1 MGPQCP
7 AGNVTVVVSTIYVQS
22 VRYSALEALCYLD
35 TVECCS
41 PDTPPAIPHRRWGWS
56 SLLSSSSCVSEFGS
70 LWSTAGNSW
79 TMFPRIP
86 IGHLVAGMKFGHLSS
101 LSLQPKLATN
111 IKHILFSILESKQ
124 GKQITLK
131 KYTSRSQHLPQ
142 SAERVRNFLW
152 IQIGDTLLYG
162 FIAKLS
168 SQPVMKQQLARYNAG
183 TKWAR
188 FPCTLTH
195 TYSWYT
201 HNCKLFTYE
210 SEALPEAFKWGH
222 QKHFIKIFF
231 SEDDNLRAVTQ
242 AAKNNDISHFLSFTY
257 FGVNTQRVIQSR
269 FYEGEEKKNKS
280 LDDSEGWR
288 KRTSASPQQFN
299 DV

>member
-7 AGNVTVVVSTIYVQS
+7 AGNVTVVVSTIYIQS
-22 VRYSALEALCYLD
+22 VRYSALEVLCYLD

-79 TMFPRIP
+79 TTFPRIP

-131 KYTSRSQHLPQ
+131 
-142 SAERVRNFLW
+142 N
-152 IQIGDTLLYG
+152 IQVDHNICHNLLNESEIFSEFKSETRYCMVLL
-162 FIAKLS
+162 LS
-168 SQPVMKQQLARYNAG
+168 S
-183 TKWAR
+183 
-188 FPCTLTH
+188 
-195 TYSWYT
+195 
-201 HNCKLFTYE
+201 
-210 SEALPEAFKWGH
+210 
-222 QKHFIKIFF
+222 
-231 SEDDNLRAVTQ
+231 
-242 AAKNNDISHFLSFTY
+242 AASLLWNN
-257 FGVNTQRVIQSR
+257 N
-269 FYEGEEKKNKS
+269 
-280 LDDSEGWR
+280 
-288 KRTSASPQQFN
+288 
-299 DV
+299 

>member
-7 AGNVTVVVSTIYVQS
+7 AGNVTVVVSIIYIQS

-56 SLLSSSSCVSEFGS
+56 SPLSSSSCVSEFGS

-79 TMFPRIP
+79 TTFPRIP

-101 LSLQPKLATN
+101 LGLQPKLATN

-131 KYTSRSQHLPQ
+131 
-142 SAERVRNFLW
+142 N
-152 IQIGDTLLYG
+152 IQADHNICHNLLNESEIFSEFKPELDG

-168 SQPVMKQQLARYNAG
+168 SQPVMKQQLARYNAD

-210 SEALPEAFKWGH
+210 SELLPEAFKWGH
-222 QKHFIKIFF
+222 QKHFIKTFF

-242 AAKNNDISHFLSFTY
+242 ATKNNAISHFLSFTY

-269 FYEGEEKKNKS
+269 FYEEKKKKS

>member
-1 MGPQCP
+1 MSMQWPQFCSQIHHPINIHAHTWPQCP
-7 AGNVTVVVSTIYVQS
+7 AGDVTVVVSTIYIQS
-22 VRYSALEALCYLD
+22 VHRYSALEALCYLD

-79 TMFPRIP
+79 TTFPRIP

-131 KYTSRSQHLPQ
+131 KYTSRSRHLSQ
-142 SAERVRNFLW
+142 SAKRVRNFLW

-195 TYSWYT
+195 TYIGIPTIANNLHMNQKCFLRLLNEATRNISLRFSFLRMTTWEQS
-201 HNCKLFTYE
+201 HKLRKTMTFPT
-210 SEALPEAFKWGH
+210 SSAL
-222 QKHFIKIFF
+222 FIL
-231 SEDDNLRAVTQ
+231 E
-242 AAKNNDISHFLSFTY
+242 
-257 FGVNTQRVIQSR
+257 
-269 FYEGEEKKNKS
+269 
-280 LDDSEGWR
+280 
-288 KRTSASPQQFN
+288 
-299 DV
+299 